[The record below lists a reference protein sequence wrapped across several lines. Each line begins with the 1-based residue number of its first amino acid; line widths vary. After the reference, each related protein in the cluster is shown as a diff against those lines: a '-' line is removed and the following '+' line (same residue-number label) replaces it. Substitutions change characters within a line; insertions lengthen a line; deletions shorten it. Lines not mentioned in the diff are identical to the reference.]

1 MGRRKQKQLAFVQG
15 NSLAE
20 ELEASSSDDD
30 EPGGLHIGGIV
41 VRAPARSRA
50 AEHLGR
56 KPSRAPAAA
65 PVSSSRAAGMRNHPQ
80 QLQQEELERLFA
92 SEDSLDD
99 ELRDYLDNVKQHDDD
114 SGEALEPDGAAA
126 AAAPA
131 ATQQGSR
138 RHAAAADVDSSGSE
152 DWEELGSRPGLGFAG
167 AAAARFAAVSLDEA
181 LEGALGSDMR
191 RDSNNSFDSDAS
203 SSSSSDYSDSGSSS
217 DEDAPEQLDLSSLDA
232 STAVVVDAQGRPMAV
247 WESLTLQQRFPVQ
260 ARAGDAGTGAGSS
273 RRRRQ
278 QQGRQA
284 PSRSSSGR
292 TGAAGMLPA
301 DLPADSPAFECE
313 VTAAAA
319 KAAYAAALAAADV
332 DAVQRQQCRQQQKSL
347 AKGARHGQL
356 LPGEKKRL
364 RKEKIAAKRCERH
377 GQQGQGALALLAAV
391 ERFALGGGD
400 MEVLPPCGKHKQA
413 FVRCVATLYGVRAS
427 AQGGSSSGR
436 TALLLAS
443 TPDTGKPAADAAA
456 QLQVLLT
463 AELTREITAAAI
475 AAGPGERPAAAT
487 AGSAGQQGGS
497 SRQRR

>member
-1 MGRRKQKQLAFVQG
+1 MPL
-15 NSLAE
+15 
-20 ELEASSSDDD
+20 
-30 EPGGLHIGGIV
+30 
-41 VRAPARSRA
+41 
-50 AEHLGR
+50 
-56 KPSRAPAAA
+56 
-65 PVSSSRAAGMRNHPQ
+65 
-80 QLQQEELERLFA
+80 
-92 SEDSLDD
+92 
-99 ELRDYLDNVKQHDDD
+99 QHDDD

-126 AAAPA
+126 AVAPA

-191 RDSNNSFDSDAS
+191 LDSNNSFDSDASS

-332 DAVQRQQCRQQQKSL
+332 DAVQRQQRRQQQKSL

-400 MEVLPPCGKHKQA
+400 MEVLPPCGKHKQVGGGAAPAAVFKLEMLLLCLVCTRARETACKHCTSA
-413 FVRCVATLYGVRAS
+413 FMVCSKQLSCYVSEKDGQSTCMPSYSTRVVVILS
-427 AQGGSSSGR
+427 LIHLL
-436 TALLLAS
+436 ALLH
-443 TPDTGKPAADAAA
+443 
-456 QLQVLLT
+456 
-463 AELTREITAAAI
+463 
-475 AAGPGERPAAAT
+475 
-487 AGSAGQQGGS
+487 
-497 SRQRR
+497 